1 MNFTVSEVKRICERL
16 NIKPSKSMGQNFL
29 IDKNILEKIIQA
41 GEIKKDDLILEIGP
55 GLGIL
60 TVELVKHASRV
71 VAVEKDRRLA
81 EYLTLNKKQLAVN
94 NNLEIVNEDA
104 LKFDPL
110 LISPLSRGR
119 EEKIV
124 KQNYK
129 IIANLPYSIST
140 QVLWK
145 FLHTDPLCISP
156 LSRGRIARPDLMV
169 LMLQKEVGERICAV
183 AGKMNVLAVLCQF
196 YAECEIVSLV
206 GQSCFWPAPEV
217 ESVIVKL
224 KVKKTPPPLP
234 LAEHETRLNLPLR
247 QLSTYKGGDGNKEF
261 MRIVKIGFSAKRKML
276 KNNLANG
283 LQIEME
289 KVVKIL
295 QKIGLDEKIRAQNL
309 TVKNWV
315 DLTREVIF

>member
-156 LSRGRIARPDLMV
+156 LSRGRLARPDLMV
-169 LMLQKEVGERICAV
+169 LMLQKEVGERICAA

-224 KVKKTPPPLP
+224 NIRNVNTSPQPSPG
-234 LAEHETRLNLPLR
+234 
-247 QLSTYKGGDGNKEF
+247 KGEGVNSKEF

-283 LQIEME
+283 LQIQMD

-315 DLTREVIF
+315 DLTHEVIF

>member
-1 MNFTVSEVKRICERL
+1 MNFTVSEIKKVCERL

-29 IDKNILEKIIQA
+29 IDKNILEKIIVA

-60 TVELVKHASRV
+60 TAELVKHASQV

-81 EYLTLNKKQLAVN
+81 EYLTLNKKQLAVAD
-94 NNLEIVNEDA
+94 NLKIINEDA
-104 LKFDPL
+104 LKISNEKL
-110 LISPLSRGR
+110 LMKGG
-119 EEKIV
+119 K
-124 KQNYK
+124 YK

-156 LSRGRIARPDLMV
+156 LSRGRLARPDLMV
-169 LMLQKEVGERICAV
+169 LMLQKEVGERICAT
-183 AGKMNVLAVLCQF
+183 AGKMSVLAVLCQF

-206 GQSCFWPAPEV
+206 DRGCFWPAPEV
-217 ESVIVKL
+217 DSVIVEL

-234 LAEHETRLNLPLR
+234 LAGHETP
-247 QLSTYKGGDGNKEF
+247 SYKGGGGNKEF

-276 KNNLANG
+276 KNNLASG

-295 QKIGLDEKIRAQNL
+295 QKIGVDEKIRAQSL
-309 TVKNWV
+309 TVKNWI
-315 DLTREVIF
+315 DLTCKIMS